1 MFPDERR
8 IAIGIKKEN
17 YSTVKITYAAA
28 DEVYLLDIKNKETL
42 LLDNILCLYDVIYKH
57 ESNINKL
64 EGELASSKKEF
75 QSMKIDIKEK
85 CKSILDIVD

>member
-1 MFPDERR
+1 
-8 IAIGIKKEN
+8 
-17 YSTVKITYAAA
+17 
-28 DEVYLLDIKNKETL
+28 

-64 EGELASSKKEF
+64 EGELASSKKEL